1 MVASKIAGVTLAG
14 SCSET
19 GKRTLAHTTSQVYQM
34 GVHERGASVG

>member
-1 MVASKIAGVTLAG
+1 MVASKIAGVSLAG

-19 GKRTLAHTTSQVYQM
+19 GKRTPAHTTSQVFRV